1 MMTKLSFALLSAA
14 FGVAL
19 VVGGVAAGPS
29 RAHAQEAYVAEA
41 AVSDDQAQ
49 IAQNLLSCLIES
61 LPIESCISTSKPS
74 EATETDES
82 IGDAAQASSTL
93 DENSSIDYGVAA
105 LKVEVSQSI
114 MIAAP
119 GLVAEDKDDPVDVA
133 SITIDTQDAAQ
144 PGETADGPPD
154 TDATPLE
161 VDPLAAESS
170 APTVEN

>member
-119 GLVAEDKDDPVDVA
+119 GLVAEVNAALQIARARREALDSAQGLFVGILAGDRVQDTA
-133 SITIDTQDAAQ
+133 S
-144 PGETADGPPD
+144 
-154 TDATPLE
+154 
-161 VDPLAAESS
+161 V
-170 APTVEN
+170 